1 MSNSIADEI
10 FDTFLIVSGM
20 HLLSLEDKT
29 FCISVLLGVHAD
41 EDSCFFRLDKT
52 FSLFNLFTST
62 GVVFVFKHVNASI
75 ISCVKSIW
83 F

>member
-41 EDSCFFRLDKT
+41 EGSCFSDLTKLFPCLI
-52 FSLFNLFTST
+52 FLLQQVWCSSLNM
-62 GVVFVFKHVNASI
+62 
-75 ISCVKSIW
+75 
-83 F
+83 

>member
-41 EDSCFFRLDKT
+41 EDSFFPTWQNFFL
-52 FSLFNLFTST
+52 
-62 GVVFVFKHVNASI
+62 V
-75 ISCVKSIW
+75 
-83 F
+83 